1 MTKAAKKNRTS
12 HRKGSSKAAIDA
24 KRAKAYSDM
33 EPHLCDAVQMS
44 EIAGSLFDSP
54 DKGLLV
60 FAVAHLA
67 EILHQLR
74 QRYYAVDFPP

>member
-1 MTKAAKKNRTS
+1 LRSCGLLAAPRHGT
-12 HRKGSSKAAIDA
+12 SKAVVDA

-33 EPHLCDAVQMS
+33 EPHLCDAVQMR

-54 DKGLLV
+54 DRGLLL
-60 FAVAHLA
+60 FAIAHLA
-67 EILHQLR
+67 EMLHALR